1 MTAAFLCA
9 MVGIEYTMEQSAS
22 YIASW
27 LKALNNDSRMLVFAA
42 SQAQKAADYI
52 IGKCDE

>member
-27 LKALNNDSRMLVFAA
+27 LKVLNNDSRMLVFAA
-42 SQAQKAADYI
+42 SQAQKDADYI